1 MLTPPIDE
9 DTHRCDTESA
19 CSRGNPAERTR
30 VALWLASC
38 SAFLALIQGAAVH
51 ADADLFDISIE
62 ELGELRVTSVSRRS
76 EPLRGAASSIFVITA
91 EDIRRS
97 GLSSLPEVLRM
108 APGVEVAREG
118 AHSWTISIRG
128 FNSDLSNKLL
138 VLIDG
143 RSVYSPLFAGVFW
156 DAQDTLL
163 QDIERIEI
171 ISGPGGTLWGANAVN
186 GVINIIT
193 RSAWQTTG
201 TLVEVGAG
209 NEQEA
214 SLGMRHGFTITDDI
228 AARGYLNYSDRD
240 PSELPA
246 GGDAFDDW
254 RRVQGG
260 FRMDWE
266 PEKSSRISVQGDV
279 YDAELGELLRGDFTL
294 GTLPG
299 PDTPGDVDISGHNLL
314 ARWERQLA
322 NDENIRLQAY
332 YDHTSRDI
340 PGSFTEKRDTFDID
354 FQHNFTATDRHNIV
368 WGAGFRLTSD
378 ELGNTLFASFL
389 PDERTD
395 RTFSL
400 FIEDQ
405 IRLLDNLFLMV
416 GTKLEHN
423 DYTDFELQ
431 PDIRAAWAVDE
442 RQTLWAAVSRA
453 VRIPARLNTD
463 LELTAPFSIPGVP
476 VPLYVNVVGTD
487 DYQSEELIATEA
499 GYRVTLD
506 PGLSLDF
513 ALYYNDYDNLQTQE
527 SDGIAAVGDP
537 PEYLWLPATL
547 ANGMKGETYGGTV
560 VANWQPLSTWR
571 LQFQYAYIDF
581 DLELKP
587 GAEDTGALTIA
598 GNSPAHQAAVHSY
611 LELPGDFD
619 LYAGVRYIDDLPALA
634 VPSRTTVD
642 ASVGWRPI
650 EHLRTSLTVRNLNDE
665 THLEFAGGNLIERS
679 AYLRAVW
686 TF

>member
-1 MLTPPIDE
+1 MPIPPHDE
-9 DTHRCDTESA
+9 DSRYCTAESA
-19 CSRGNPAERTR
+19 CSGDKPAKRIR
-30 VALWLASC
+30 APVWLVLC
-38 SAFLALIQGAAVH
+38 LYFLAAHGAVH
-51 ADADLFDISIE
+51 AAPDLFERSIE
-62 ELGELRVTSVSRRS
+62 ELGELRVTSASRRS

-97 GLSSLPEVLRM
+97 GFSSLPEVLRL

-128 FNSDLSNKLL
+128 FTSDLSNKLL

-193 RSAWQTTG
+193 RSAWETTG
-201 TLVEVGAG
+201 TLVEIGAG
-209 NEQEA
+209 NEQVG
-214 SLGMRHGFTITDDI
+214 SFGLRHGFSVTDDI
-228 AARGYLNYSDRD
+228 AARGYLKYSDQD
-240 PSELPA
+240 PSELPS
-246 GGDAFDDW
+246 GGEAVDDG

-266 PEKSSRISVQGDV
+266 RDDSSRITIQGDI
-279 YDAELGELLRGDFTL
+279 YDAKLGALLRGDFTL

-299 PDTPGDVDISGHNLL
+299 PDLPGDVDIAGHNLL
-314 ARWERQLA
+314 ARWGRQLA
-322 NDENIRLQAY
+322 VDENIQLQAY

-340 PGSFTEKRDTFDID
+340 PGSFNEKRDTLDID
-354 FQHNFTATDRHNIV
+354 FQHNFTAADRHNIV

-378 ELGNTLFASFL
+378 EIDNTLFASFV

-400 FIEDQ
+400 FIEDE
-405 IRLLDNLFLMV
+405 IRLFDNLFLTV
-416 GTKLEHN
+416 GTKVENN
-423 DYTDFELQ
+423 DYTDFEFQ
-431 PDIRAAWAVDE
+431 PNVRAAFALDE
-442 RQTLWAAVSRA
+442 RQTVWAAVSRA

-463 LELTAPFSIPGVP
+463 LELTAPFSIPGIP

-487 DYQSEELIATEA
+487 DYRSEELVATEA
-499 GYRVTLD
+499 GYRVALA
-506 PGLSLDF
+506 PGLSLDL
-513 ALYYNDYDNLQTQE
+513 AMYYNEYDDLQTQE
-527 SDGIAAVGDP
+527 PAGIAAVGDP
-537 PEYLWLPATL
+537 PEYLLLSATL
-547 ANGMKGETYGGTV
+547 ANGMKGETFGGTL
-560 VANWQPLSTWR
+560 VANWQPVSNWR

-581 DLELKP
+581 DLELKA
-587 GAEDTGALTIA
+587 GAEDTGALSIA

-611 LELPGDFD
+611 LELPANFN
-619 LYAGVRYIDDLPALA
+619 LYTGIRYVDELPALA
-634 VPSRTTVD
+634 VPDRTAVD
-642 ASVGWRPI
+642 VSLGWRPI
-650 EHLRTSLTVRNLNDE
+650 ERLRASLTVRDVNDDA
-665 THLEFAGGNLIERS
+665 HLEFGGGNLIERS
-679 AYLRAVW
+679 AYLKAVW